1 VGGAFITFEG
11 IEGSGKS
18 TQMARLE
25 EMLRG
30 RGLDPLV
37 TREPGGTP
45 LGRTLRAA
53 LLAPEAGARAR
64 SPLTEA
70 LLMVADRHEHMA
82 TVIGP
87 ALAAGRIVLCDRH
100 ADSTLAYQGGGS
112 GVGASTLRALNA
124 IAVEGTQPTLTLLFD
139 LPVELSLARMSER
152 LDRDRAR
159 AGVDRFEAETVA
171 FHARVR
177 QAYLDLAAAEP
188 ERIAVIDAARAADDV
203 FGDVRTRVLGVLAA
217 AS

>member
-1 VGGAFITFEG
+1 MDGAFITFEG

-25 EMLRG
+25 ELLRG
-30 RGLDPLV
+30 RGQDPLV

-64 SPLTEA
+64 SALTEA
-70 LLMVADRHEHMA
+70 LLMAADRHEHVA

-112 GVGASTLRALNA
+112 GVGTSTLRALNA
-124 IAVEGTQPTLTLLFD
+124 IAVGATRPALTLLFD
-139 LPVELSLARMSER
+139 LPVELALARMAER
-152 LDRDRAR
+152 SDRAN
-159 AGVDRFEAETVA
+159 AAVDRFEAETLA
-171 FHARVR
+171 FHERVR
-177 QAYLDLAAAEP
+177 RAYLDLAAAEP
-188 ERIAVIDAARAADDV
+188 ERIVVIDAARPADDV
-203 FGDVRTRVLGVLAA
+203 FEVVRTRVQGVLHA